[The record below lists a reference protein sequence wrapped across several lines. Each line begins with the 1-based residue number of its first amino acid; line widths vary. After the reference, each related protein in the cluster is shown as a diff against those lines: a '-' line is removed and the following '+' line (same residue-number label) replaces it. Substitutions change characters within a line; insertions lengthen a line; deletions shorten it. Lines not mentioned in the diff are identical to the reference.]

1 MLSLACLLFNR
12 LEIAEC
18 TQGATTVTLISTEI
32 GNHQPLSC
40 YAHLCTRYGTE
51 FSWRSEGY
59 VKDATLSGTKL
70 TAKYPPG
77 FDILIRKDLITL
89 SMVLILGGCWQSNRG
104 PLTGHH
110 TKAPPNFAFIGY
122 TSPCYLELPT
132 VPRSFAVNC
141 FQINGVLH
149 IHSNRFAKWPRL
161 ISESW
166 VDTVRRAPEVRVEL
180 NGLIYAMIATP
191 VDNEQRRQAIL

>member
-1 MLSLACLLFNR
+1 
-12 LEIAEC
+12 
-18 TQGATTVTLISTEI
+18 
-32 GNHQPLSC
+32 
-40 YAHLCTRYGTE
+40 
-51 FSWRSEGY
+51 
-59 VKDATLSGTKL
+59 
-70 TAKYPPG
+70 
-77 FDILIRKDLITL
+77 
-89 SMVLILGGCWQSNRG
+89 MVLILGGCWQSNRG

-161 ISESW
+161 IGESW

-191 VDNEQRRQAIL
+191 VENEQRRQAILKRRGYWHAWQGITIFSFTPSQKMLQTANGSET